1 MSNVGEG
8 ILEVSFSVVYYFNLI
23 LNHWIR
29 DRVTVH
35 LFSIKDL
42 VNAEQRE
49 SFLLSRVLVFLLYW
63 FPKNNG
69 LRFLARPY
77 LRPDSL
83 PSFISTP
90 LISEI
95 LMLLGSAP
103 EDQRIDSSVSFPRAN
118 TKG

>member
-1 MSNVGEG
+1 MLNLGES
-8 ILEVSFSVVYYFNLI
+8 IQEVSFSVIYNFNLI

-42 VNAEQRE
+42 INAEQRE
-49 SFLLSRVLVFLLYW
+49 SILLPRVLVFFLLYL
-63 FPKNNG
+63 PVNNG
-69 LRFLARPY
+69 LRFLAGPY

-90 LISEI
+90 LVRNI
-95 LMLLGSAP
+95 LML
-103 EDQRIDSSVSFPRAN
+103 
-118 TKG
+118 